1 MDSKMH
7 QQVTQSL
14 FTHQMA
20 TLGGTPSIGAKA
32 ATTNTPYMFSPVTGA
47 KTQVGIAKATP
58 TMSM

>member
-1 MDSKMH
+1 MH

-47 KTQVGIAKATP
+47 KTQVGITKATP